1 MVASLGDRQ
10 NGRDRAKKKNM
21 LFSRTELRRKPDM
34 VVQMTDKSR
43 GQRKRGSYSVGQKK
57 RSRHVNTIYHSL
69 RGSEQTKKRLSLSQI
84 LSQKTFFLPPLLV
97 FLIFFFR

>member
-57 RSRHVNTIYHSL
+57 RSRHVNTIYI
-69 RGSEQTKKRLSLSQI
+69 TA
-84 LSQKTFFLPPLLV
+84 
-97 FLIFFFR
+97 